1 MNLESLMLSE
11 RSQSQK
17 NTYHS
22 IFKRNVQKRKSM
34 EMENR
39 LSVAQSWGYREDK
52 VDCVGLPYEVMNML

>member
-1 MNLESLMLSE
+1 
-11 RSQSQK
+11 
-17 NTYHS
+17 
-22 IFKRNVQKRKSM
+22 M